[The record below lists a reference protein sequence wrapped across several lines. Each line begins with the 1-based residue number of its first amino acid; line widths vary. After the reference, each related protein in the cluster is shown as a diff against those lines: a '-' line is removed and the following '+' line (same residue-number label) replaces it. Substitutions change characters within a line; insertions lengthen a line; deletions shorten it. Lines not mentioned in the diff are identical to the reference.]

1 MNATVNRPAPSINE
15 QEAVQFLQTVF
26 GQEAQ
31 PLSQEENLK
40 RYFQAIFELK
50 EKGEPFPVNLDDVWP
65 LVYSRK
71 DKAVRALEDSK
82 LFLKG
87 IDYQSLPQNGEQDS
101 KGKWGGNN
109 KEIYKISIPCLEF
122 FIARKVRMVFEV
134 YRQVFHQKIEEMRPR
149 KTSKGITR
157 LPYSENEK
165 KVISWV
171 KDNLI
176 YGDYEKIAKASGYSI
191 PSVSLVLNRKHVNE
205 RILKEA
211 YRVAVDNKIQNKKA
225 SDSIYDNEFIHEAF
239 TTIEKLGV

>member
-1 MNATVNRPAPSINE
+1 MNS
-15 QEAVQFLQTVF
+15 
-26 GQEAQ
+26 
-31 PLSQEENLK
+31 
-40 RYFQAIFELK
+40 
-50 EKGEPFPVNLDDVWP
+50 
-65 LVYSRK
+65 
-71 DKAVRALEDSK
+71 SK
-82 LFLKG
+82 LFLQS
-87 IDYQSLPQNGEQDS
+87 IDYQVLRKNAENPKGGRPEQ
-101 KGKWGGNN
+101 
-109 KEIYKISIPCLEF
+109 IYKISIPCLEF

-165 KVISWV
+165 KVIAWV

-176 YGDYEKIAKASGYSI
+176 YRDYDKIAKASGYSI
-191 PSVSLVLNRKHVNE
+191 PSVSLVLNRKHINE